1 MIELGLILLFLTGGF
16 LYKLLLWPI
25 LFLYYLLFKNNDY

>member
-1 MIELGLILLFLTGGF
+1 MIELGLILTFLTGGF
-16 LYKLLLWPI
+16 FCKLLLGPI